1 MEAMQALILCSR
13 TCYRVEN
20 DRNLRMTDG
29 DNQRRSISTP
39 VCLPSNKTSRPN
51 HDALCIVVL
60 SILATISWIPRFR
73 GPIDLRWDAG
83 VYYVLG
89 TSLAEGRGY
98 RLLNEP
104 GEIRAI
110 QYPPGLPAIIA
121 TEELILRSNSPA
133 VVGIWLRRSWFVLS
147 LVYII
152 FTFLLGRL
160 FLSRLY
166 GLLLA
171 AACLLNYEMYF
182 VSTLAFAELPFAL
195 SSTIFGYL
203 YFRKGKG
210 LLTQVLGPLA
220 AVTSYLL
227 RSTGIALLLAWVAE
241 AVLRK
246 QYRQVMIRGTV
257 ALAPMILWQSY
268 IHAVESAEHYKRPY
282 YAYQRD
288 PSMFYNVSYAT
299 NVALKAPFKPEQ
311 GLATKQDLLV
321 RFVSNLLRMPSSLG
335 EAISAKEGFWKGHL
349 ARLNR
354 VLHPLVLP
362 SWSFQ
367 LALVGLGL
375 IVLAGIAW
383 QLLHHQWFIPLYLL
397 LTIAAICTTT
407 WTGQF
412 PRYLAPVEPF
422 LVLVFVSF
430 LLAVQMLSGRRSAW
444 VRRIA
449 SVVTVSTALFVVC
462 ESAISCIVGYRNFR
476 DRAVY
481 VDAKGIKREYTLFHY
496 PGAASASERGLQWLV
511 AHADPHAIVAVSM
524 PHWVYLKTGLK
535 TVMPPLEADPL
546 ETQRLI
552 DTVPASYVVLD
563 QLLMEDDF
571 NKRFPGFV
579 RNSPE
584 KWHLVYPSPNGEF
597 DIYQRVSLERRQSA
611 ELVPRPG
618 GRTLRF

>member
-1 MEAMQALILCSR
+1 MIDE
-13 TCYRVEN
+13 
-20 DRNLRMTDG
+20 
-29 DNQRRSISTP
+29 DNQQRSLSTA

-51 HDALCIVVL
+51 RDALCIVVL
-60 SILATISWIPRFR
+60 SILVTISWIPRFR
-73 GPIDLRWDAG
+73 GPTDLRWDAG

-89 TSLAEGRGY
+89 TSLAEGKGY

-110 QYPPGLPAIIA
+110 QYPPGLPALIA
-121 TEELILRSNSPA
+121 TEELVLRSNYPA
-133 VVGIWLRRSWFVLS
+133 VVGIWLRRSWCVLS
-147 LVYII
+147 LLYVI
-152 FTFLLGRL
+152 FSFLLGRL

-166 GLLLA
+166 ALLLA

-203 YFRKGKG
+203 YFRRGRG

-246 QYRQVMIRGTV
+246 QYRQVAIRATV
-257 ALAPMILWQSY
+257 AVVPVILWQSY
-268 IHAVESAEHYKRPY
+268 IHSVESGEHYKQPY

-299 NVALKAPFKPEQ
+299 NVSLKAPFQPEQ
-311 GLATKQDLLV
+311 GLATKRDLLV
-321 RFVSNLLRMPSSLG
+321 RFVSNLVGIPRSLG
-335 EAISAKEGFWKGHL
+335 EAISAKEGFWKGHVT
-349 ARLNR
+349 RLNKII
-354 VLHPLVLP
+354 HPLVLP
-362 SWSFQ
+362 SWSSQ
-367 LALVGLGL
+367 LALFCLGL

-383 QLLHHQWFIPLYLL
+383 QLQHHEWFIPVYLL

-407 WTGQF
+407 WAGQF

-422 LVLVFVSF
+422 LLLVLVSF
-430 LLAVQMLSGRRSAW
+430 LLDIKRLSGRRSAR
-444 VRRIA
+444 VRRIT
-449 SVVTVSTALFVVC
+449 SVVTVSTALFVLC
-462 ESAISCIVGYRNFR
+462 ESGISCIVGYRNFR

-481 VDAKGIKREYTLFHY
+481 VDPKGIKREYTLFHY
-496 PGAASASERGLQWLV
+496 PGAASASEMGLKWLV

-524 PHWVYLKTGLK
+524 PQWVYLKTGLK

-546 ETQRLI
+546 KAQRLI

-584 KWHLVYPSPNGEF
+584 KWRLVYPSPNGEF
-597 DIYQRVSLERRQSA
+597 DIYRRVGLETPQSA
-611 ELVPRPG
+611 KLVQRSG
-618 GRTLRF
+618 GRNVRF